1 MSKTLV
7 CHTLIKKNMFDIFVD
22 LILIHFHYMKIH
34 RLLLSQRRNIFRQDN
49 ATSLRGVSSY
59 NSLIYHF
66 QRFTI

>member
-1 MSKTLV
+1 
-7 CHTLIKKNMFDIFVD
+7 MFDIFVD

-34 RLLLSQRRNIFRQDN
+34 RLLSSQQRRNIFRQDN

-59 NSLIYHF
+59 KSLIYHF

>member
-1 MSKTLV
+1 
-7 CHTLIKKNMFDIFVD
+7 MFDIFVD

-34 RLLLSQRRNIFRQDN
+34 RLLSSQQRRNIFRQDN

-66 QRFTI
+66 QRFTIKAQF